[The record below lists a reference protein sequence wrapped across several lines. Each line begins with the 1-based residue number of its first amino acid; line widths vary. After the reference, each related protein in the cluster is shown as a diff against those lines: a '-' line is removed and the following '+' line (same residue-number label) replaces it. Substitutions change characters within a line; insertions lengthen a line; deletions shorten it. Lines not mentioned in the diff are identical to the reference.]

1 MVIRPVPNTS
11 EAAGDSLT
19 AFPVKA
25 GEERAIVEAAI
36 AVRVWRK

>member
-25 GEERAIVEAAI
+25 GEEPKTSFPFFFGFSFV
-36 AVRVWRK
+36 